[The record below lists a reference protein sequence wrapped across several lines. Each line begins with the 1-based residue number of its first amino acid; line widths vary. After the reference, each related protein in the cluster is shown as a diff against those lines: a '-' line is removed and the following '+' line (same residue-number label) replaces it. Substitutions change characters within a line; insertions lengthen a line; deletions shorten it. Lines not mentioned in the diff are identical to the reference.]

1 MTKLTREGWDD
12 RYATTELIW
21 GAEPNQ
27 FLVREISD
35 LSPGR
40 ALDVATGEGRNAIW
54 LARRGWNVSGVDFS
68 AVALDKAR
76 QIAADLGVTIEW
88 VEADVIDYEPEPA
101 AFDLVTI
108 FYLHLERPARRQ
120 VLAAASRAVAPGGT
134 LLIVGHDLDNLTRG
148 YGGPQDP
155 ARLWVAADA
164 VEELVGL
171 EVEQAGQVVRVV
183 NTDNGTV
190 EAIDTLIR
198 ARRADGRH

>member
-1 MTKLTREGWDD
+1 MTKLTRDEWDD

-27 FLVREISD
+27 FLVREVAD
-35 LSPGR
+35 LNPGK
-40 ALDVATGEGRNAIW
+40 ALDLATGEGRNAIW
-54 LARRGWNVSGVDFS
+54 LAKRGWAVTGVDFS
-68 AVALDKAR
+68 AVALGKAR
-76 QIAADLGVTIEW
+76 EIAADVGVAVEW
-88 VEADVIDYEPEPA
+88 VDADVIEYEPAPA

-108 FYLHLERPARRQ
+108 LYRHLERPERRR
-120 VLAAASRAVAPGGT
+120 VLAAASRSVVPGGT

-155 ARLWVAADA
+155 ARLWVAAEG

-171 EVEQAGQVVRVV
+171 EIEQAGQVVRVV
-183 NTDNGTV
+183 KTDTGTV

-198 ARRADGRH
+198 ARRADGRD

>member
-1 MTKLTREGWDD
+1 MTKLTRDEWDD

-27 FLVREISD
+27 FLVREVAD
-35 LSPGR
+35 LTPGK
-40 ALDVATGEGRNAIW
+40 ALDLATGEGRNAIW
-54 LARRGWNVSGVDFS
+54 LSERGWAVTGVDFS
-68 AVALDKAR
+68 AVALGKAR
-76 QIAADLGVTIEW
+76 EIAADVGVAVEW
-88 VEADVIDYEPEPA
+88 VDTDVIDYEPEPA
-101 AFDLVTI
+101 GFDLVTI
-108 FYLHLERPARRQ
+108 IYLHLERPERRR

-171 EVEQAGQVVRVV
+171 QIEQAGQVVRVV
-183 NTDNGTV
+183 DTDAGAV

-198 ARRADGRH
+198 ARRAGGHD

>member
-1 MTKLTREGWDD
+1 MTKLSRDEWDD

-27 FLVREISD
+27 FLVREVAD
-35 LSPGR
+35 LTPGK
-40 ALDVATGEGRNAIW
+40 ALDLATGEGRNAIW
-54 LARRGWNVSGVDFS
+54 LAKRGWDVTGVDFS
-68 AVALDKAR
+68 AVALGKAR
-76 QIAADLGVTIEW
+76 EIAADVGVAVEW
-88 VEADVIDYEPEPA
+88 VDADVIEYEPEPA

-108 FYLHLERPARRQ
+108 LYLHLERPERRR
-120 VLAAASRAVAPGGT
+120 VMAAASRAVAPGGT

-155 ARLWVAADA
+155 ARLWVAAEA

-183 NTDNGTV
+183 NTDTGTV

-198 ARRADGRH
+198 ARRADGRE

>member
-1 MTKLTREGWDD
+1 MTKLSRDEWDD

-27 FLVREISD
+27 FLVREVAD
-35 LSPGR
+35 LTPGK
-40 ALDVATGEGRNAIW
+40 ALDLATGEGRNAIW
-54 LARRGWNVSGVDFS
+54 LAKRGWAVTGVDFS
-68 AVALDKAR
+68 AVALGKAR
-76 QIAADLGVTIEW
+76 EIAADVGVAAEW
-88 VEADVIDYEPEPA
+88 VDADVIDYEPEPA

-108 FYLHLERPARRQ
+108 LYLHLERPERRR
-120 VLAAASRAVAPGGT
+120 VWAAASRAVAPGGT

-155 ARLWVAADA
+155 ARLWVAAEA

-183 NTDNGTV
+183 ETDTGTV

-198 ARRADGRH
+198 ARRADGRD

>member
-1 MTKLTREGWDD
+1 MTRLTREEWDD

-27 FLVREISD
+27 FLVREVAD
-35 LSPGR
+35 LTPGR
-40 ALDVATGEGRNAIW
+40 AVDLATGEGRNAIW
-54 LARRGWNVSGVDFS
+54 LARQGWDVTGVDFS
-68 AVALDKAR
+68 AVALGKAR
-76 QIAADLGVTIEW
+76 EIAADLGVTIEW
-88 VEADVIDYEPEPA
+88 VEADVTDYEPEPA

-108 FYLHLERPARRQ
+108 LYLHLERPARRQ

-164 VEELVGL
+164 IDELVGL
-171 EVEQAGQVVRVV
+171 EIEQAGQVVRVV
-183 NTDNGTV
+183 KTDSGTA

-198 ARRADGRH
+198 ARRGDGRD

>member
-1 MTKLTREGWDD
+1 MTKLTRDEWDD

-27 FLVREISD
+27 FLVREVAD
-35 LSPGR
+35 LTPGK
-40 ALDVATGEGRNAIW
+40 ALDLATGEGRNAIW
-54 LARRGWNVSGVDFS
+54 LSERGWAVTGVDFS
-68 AVALDKAR
+68 AVALGKAR
-76 QIAADLGVTIEW
+76 EIAADVGVDVEW
-88 VEADVIDYEPEPA
+88 VDADVIEYEPEPA
-101 AFDLVTI
+101 SVDLVTI
-108 FYLHLERPARRQ
+108 LYLHLERPERRR

-171 EVEQAGQVVRVV
+171 EIEQAGQVVRVV
-183 NTDNGTV
+183 KTDAGAV

-198 ARRADGRH
+198 ARRADGRD

>member
-1 MTKLTREGWDD
+1 MTRLTREEWDD

-27 FLVREISD
+27 FLVREVAD
-35 LSPGR
+35 LTPGR
-40 ALDVATGEGRNAIW
+40 AVDLATGEGRNAIW
-54 LARRGWNVSGVDFS
+54 LARQGWDVTGVDFS
-68 AVALDKAR
+68 AVALGKAR
-76 QIAADLGVTIEW
+76 EIAADLGVTIEW
-88 VEADVIDYEPEPA
+88 VEADVTDYQPEPA

-108 FYLHLERPARRQ
+108 LYLHLERPARRQ

-164 VEELVGL
+164 IDELVGL
-171 EVEQAGQVVRVV
+171 EIEQAGQVVRVV
-183 NTDNGTV
+183 KTDSGTA

-198 ARRADGRH
+198 ARRGDGRD

>member
-1 MTKLTREGWDD
+1 MTKLSRDEWDD

-21 GAEPNQ
+21 GAGPNQ
-27 FLVREISD
+27 FLVREVAE
-35 LSPGR
+35 LAPGK
-40 ALDVATGEGRNAIW
+40 ALDLATGEGRNAIW
-54 LARRGWNVSGVDFS
+54 LAKRGWDVTGVDFS
-68 AVALDKAR
+68 AVALGKAR
-76 QIAADLGVTIEW
+76 EIAADVGVAVEW
-88 VEADVIDYEPEPA
+88 VDADVIEYEPEPA

-108 FYLHLERPARRQ
+108 LYLHLERPERRR
-120 VLAAASRAVAPGGT
+120 VLAAASRSVAPGGT

-155 ARLWVAADA
+155 ARLWVAAEG

-183 NTDNGTV
+183 ATDAGAV

-198 ARRADGRH
+198 ARRPDGHD

>member
-1 MTKLTREGWDD
+1 MTKLTRDEWDD

-27 FLVREISD
+27 FLVREVAD
-35 LSPGR
+35 LTPGR
-40 ALDVATGEGRNAIW
+40 ALDLATGEGRNAIW
-54 LARRGWNVSGVDFS
+54 LAKRGWAVTGVDFS

-76 QIAADLGVTIEW
+76 EIAEDVGVAVEW
-88 VEADVIDYEPEPA
+88 VDADVIEYEPEQA

-108 FYLHLERPARRQ
+108 VYLHLERPERRP
-120 VLAAASRAVAPGGT
+120 VMAAASRAVAPGGT

-155 ARLWVAADA
+155 ARLWVAAEG

-171 EVEQAGQVVRVV
+171 EIEQAGQVVRVV
-183 NTDNGTV
+183 KTDTGTV

-198 ARRADGRH
+198 ARRASGRD